1 MFKPNQLVRRNPK
14 IWRNDTALFKVIAVK
29 SNVALVQRIGTD
41 ECPWTGKQVPH
52 QPMTYEFKELVTY

>member
-29 SNVALVQRIGTD
+29 SNVALVQR
-41 ECPWTGKQVPH
+41 
-52 QPMTYEFKELVTY
+52 